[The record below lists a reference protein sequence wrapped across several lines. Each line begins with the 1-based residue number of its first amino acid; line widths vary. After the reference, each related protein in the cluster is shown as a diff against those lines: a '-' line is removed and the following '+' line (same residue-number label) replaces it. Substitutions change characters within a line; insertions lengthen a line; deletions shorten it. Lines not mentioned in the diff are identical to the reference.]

1 MAGLIDFIRLVLPQA
16 LFISIAFIR
25 FYNKDESAWNII
37 LPGLFVLVGLIM
49 IAQLFM
55 IGSYKLIGTRAYGG
69 KLKLDRME
77 LEKQKEE
84 ERKSM

>member
-25 FYNKDESAWNII
+25 FYSKDESMWNII
-37 LPGLFVLVGLIM
+37 IPSFVVLIALIT

-55 IGSYKLIGTRAYGG
+55 IGSYKLIGSRNYGG
-69 KLKLDRME
+69 KLKMERLE
-77 LEKQKEE
+77 LEHQKEE
-84 ERKSM
+84 DRKRM